1 MHSTQ
6 TRFRHTV
13 LTAGAAVLALLATGC
28 WNASAGAQTGGC
40 RDDGDWSGRGKA
52 AWLRTAVAFHA
63 TTDGTDPSYARAS
76 VVVRGPRT
84 GDVRVLCRPLTVQV
98 EFWTLTAAKTRPEM
112 SFVMRYGLSAD
123 GGTTR
128 TVAFP
133 AGLPTGQ
140 DGACVRVLVA
150 AYAGTPLA
158 DGELPRMTG
167 DLATAGDA
175 DVRFG
180 TARIGVHRLLPAQG
194 PTQCETGRSTP
205 SPSPT
210 ASTGWDIYHP

>member
-6 TRFRHTV
+6 TRFRHAV
-13 LTAGAAVLALLATGC
+13 LSAGATALALLATGC
-28 WNASAGAQTGGC
+28 SNVSAGAQTGGC
-40 RDDGDWSGRGKA
+40 RDAGDWSGREQA
-52 AWLRTAVAFHA
+52 AWLRTAVAFHG
-63 TTDGTDPSYARAS
+63 TTDATDPSYAKAS

-84 GDVRVLCRPLTVQV
+84 GDVRVLCRPLAVQV
-98 EFWTLTAAKTRPEM
+98 EFWTLTATTTRPEM
-112 SFVMRYGLSAD
+112 SFVLRYGLSAD
-123 GGTTR
+123 GGRTR

-133 AGLPTGQ
+133 AGLPTGRE
-140 DGACVRVLVA
+140 GTCVRVLVA
-150 AYAGTPLA
+150 AYVGSPLA

-167 DLATAGDA
+167 DLDTAGDA

-194 PTQCETGRSTP
+194 PARCDAGRSTP
-205 SPSPT
+205 GPSST

>member
-6 TRFRHTV
+6 TRFRHAV

-40 RDDGDWSGRGKA
+40 RDAGDWSGPEQA

-63 TTDGTDPSYARAS
+63 TTDGTDPSYAKAS

-84 GDVRVLCRPLTVQV
+84 GDVRVLCRPLAVQV
-98 EFWTLTAAKTRPEM
+98 EFWTLTATTTRPEM
-112 SFVMRYGLSAD
+112 SFVLRYRLSAD
-123 GGTTR
+123 GGRTR

-133 AGLPTGQ
+133 AGLPTGRE
-140 DGACVRVLVA
+140 GTCVRVLVA
-150 AYAGTPLA
+150 AYVGSPLA
-158 DGELPRMTG
+158 GGELPRMTG
-167 DLATAGDA
+167 DLDTAADA

-194 PTQCETGRSTP
+194 SACDAGRSTP

>member
-1 MHSTQ
+1 MHSNQ

-13 LTAGAAVLALLATGC
+13 LSAGAAVLALLATGC

-40 RDDGDWSGRGKA
+40 HDAGDWSGREQA
-52 AWLRTAVAFHA
+52 AWLRSTVAFHG
-63 TTDGTDPSYARAS
+63 TTDGTDPSYAKAS

-84 GDVRVLCRPLTVQV
+84 GDVRVLCRPLAVQV
-98 EFWTLTAAKTRPEM
+98 EFWTLTATTTRPEM

-123 GGTTR
+123 GGRTR

-133 AGLPTGQ
+133 AGLPTGR
-140 DGACVRVLVA
+140 DGTCVRVLVA
-150 AYAGTPLA
+150 AYAGAPLA
-158 DGELPRMTG
+158 YGELPRMTG

-194 PTQCETGRSTP
+194 PARCDAGRSTP
-205 SPSPT
+205 SPSPA

>member
-6 TRFRHTV
+6 TRFRHAV
-13 LTAGAAVLALLATGC
+13 LSAGAAAFALLATGC

-40 RDDGDWSGRGKA
+40 RDAGDWSGRAQA
-52 AWLRTAVAFHA
+52 AWLRAAVAVHG
-63 TTDGTDPSYARAS
+63 TTDGADPSYAQAS

-84 GDVRVLCRPLTVQV
+84 GDVRVLCQPLAVQV
-98 EFWTLTAAKTRPEM
+98 EFWTLTASTTRPEL

-123 GGTTR
+123 GGRTR

-133 AGLPTGQ
+133 AGLPTGR
-140 DGACVRVLVA
+140 DGTCVRILVA

-158 DGELPRMTG
+158 GAELPRLTG

-194 PTQCETGRSTP
+194 STQCGVRRSTP